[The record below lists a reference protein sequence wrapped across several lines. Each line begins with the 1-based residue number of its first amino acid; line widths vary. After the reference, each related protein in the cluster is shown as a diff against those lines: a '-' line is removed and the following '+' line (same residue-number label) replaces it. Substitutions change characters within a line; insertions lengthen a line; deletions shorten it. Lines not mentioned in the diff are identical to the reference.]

1 MKNVF
6 VSLVQK
12 CICVDFLINALI
24 HSNSHQYL
32 NLLSNMRNENLRNI
46 KFICYLY
53 KCIFKDSLILEDI
66 DCIKIDKNYEDNL
79 STLLQL
85 NFEILSNLE
94 TLRKYKLD
102 VYSSKLLQALIYSY
116 FNFVS
121 SIQYFCSI
129 KPNKISNPSEII
141 NIEKTSK
148 TKTKNNIRFFDFPT
162 NDLLDE
168 TSEDMPINQV
178 HEISINAINIFCNYS
193 LIANKIIDEY
203 YEVFFEN
210 NPDSKFYQYFFKTS
224 DKIFKVR
231 TSDKTKKIFYI
242 YQRPQD
248 NTKKFPPLDK
258 ENSKKLVDE
267 YLQEK
272 FDTEFKNL
280 LYDKDYLNT
289 SIYDN
294 LIESYKFK
302 YNYKDDLGKINL
314 NKGFYITIN
323 TLSLI
328 IQEISLF

>member
-1 MKNVF
+1 MKNIF
-6 VSLVQK
+6 VNLVQK

-32 NLLSNMRNENLRNI
+32 NLLCNMKDENLRNI
-46 KFICYLY
+46 KLICYLY
-53 KCIFKDSLILEDI
+53 KCTFKDSLALEDI
-66 DCIKIDKNYEDNL
+66 DGIKIDKNYEDNL

-85 NFEILSNLE
+85 NFKILSNLE

-102 VYSSKLLQALIYSY
+102 VYSSNLLQALIHSY

-129 KPNKISNPSEII
+129 KPNKSSNPSEII
-141 NIEKTSK
+141 NTKKTSK
-148 TKTKNNIRFFDFPT
+148 IKTQNNIRFFDFSN

-168 TSEDMPINQV
+168 TYEDMPINQA
-178 HEISINAINIFCNYS
+178 HEISINAINIFCDYS
-193 LIANKIIDEY
+193 LINNKIIDEY

-231 TSDKTKKIFYI
+231 ISNKTKKLFYI
-242 YQRPQD
+242 YQSSND
-248 NTKKFPPLDK
+248 IIKTFPPLDK
-258 ENSKKLVDE
+258 ESSKKLADE

-272 FDTEFKNL
+272 FDAEFKNL

-289 SIYDN
+289 SVYDN